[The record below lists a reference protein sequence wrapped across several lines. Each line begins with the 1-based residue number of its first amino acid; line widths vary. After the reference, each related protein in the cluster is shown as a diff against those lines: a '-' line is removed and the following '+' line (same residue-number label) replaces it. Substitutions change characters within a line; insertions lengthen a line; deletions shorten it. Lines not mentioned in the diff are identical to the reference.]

1 MIFSP
6 FDDEGIVLG
15 QGGFLEA
22 DTIEVFLFNFNGGVM
37 FFGGHLLIED
47 VLDIMGAIGIV

>member
-1 MIFSP
+1 M
-6 FDDEGIVLG
+6 
-15 QGGFLEA
+15 
-22 DTIEVFLFNFNGGVM
+22 IEVFLFNFNGGVM